1 MGQKCFTSLNL
12 CEGQICFTSIPLTE
26 GNVKSLNDSTIRF
39 NNMEKARLTNKKIIL
54 EALRT
59 NSCLVI
65 IMNNGRRYA
74 GRVHNIIY
82 DNNYD
87 LINKLC
93 FFRTNYNISCI
104 TFKLLNDVPLWYHI
118 SGEVQSIYIN
128 LINEIIVMNDNEYQ
142 ESKIYMNSAPLFIN
156 RVFSNIS

>member
-1 MGQKCFTSLNL
+1 M
-12 CEGQICFTSIPLTE
+12 GQICFTSPALTE
-26 GNVKSLNDSTIRF
+26 GNINSLNNSTIRF
-39 NNMEKARLTNKKIIL
+39 NNMEKTRLKNKKIIL
-54 EALRT
+54 EAFRT
-59 NSCLVI
+59 NSCLII

-74 GRVHNIIY
+74 GRVQNIIY
-82 DNNYD
+82 DDNND
-87 LINKLC
+87 LINKCC

-128 LINEIIVMNDNEYQ
+128 LINEIIVMNDNEDQ

-156 RVFSNIS
+156 RVFSNIL

>member
-12 CEGQICFTSIPLTE
+12 CEGNI
-26 GNVKSLNDSTIRF
+26 KSLNDSTIRF
-39 NNMEKARLTNKKIIL
+39 NNMEKTRLNNKKIIL

-59 NSCLVI
+59 NSCLII

-74 GRVHNIIY
+74 GRVQNIIY
-82 DNNYD
+82 DNNNND
-87 LINKLC
+87 LINKCC

-118 SGEVQSIYIN
+118 SGENFPIYIN

-156 RVFSNIS
+156 RIFSNIC